1 MVLLAVQFLS
11 VVLLADCASPAI
23 AERDVLLNEASRRG
37 IVLSEDE
44 LRTQSPVSEEVLSA
58 LGENVAVFRE
68 NLRKD
73 LLAEKMRRC
82 IRCAIAERI
91 PQVSSEDIVREQ
103 AAVAKHN
110 AGLAEANR
118 TICRLATNAWKSIR
132 AGNDFATVGNK
143 LTEMNAGA
151 SYEALCEGAATVCT
165 NLADGEMSA
174 PLLEDGAL
182 SFYRVSSPT
191 AGVRRISRIAF
202 HLQKPQEVLSE
213 EQTEM
218 SQVERMIDAAYEKW
232 LKSKASAPSRTAAES
247 SAR

>member
-1 MVLLAVQFLS
+1 MVLFAVQFLA
-11 VVLLADCASPAI
+11 VVLLADCASPAV
-23 AERDVLLNEASRRG
+23 AERDILLNEAERLG

-44 LRTQSPVSEEVLSA
+44 LRTQSFVSEEVLSA
-58 LGENVAVFRE
+58 LGEDGAVLLE
-68 NLRKD
+68 NFRKD
-73 LLAEKMRRC
+73 LLAEKIRQRR
-82 IRCAIAERI
+82 RCAIAERI
-91 PQVSSEDIVREQ
+91 PRISSEDIAREQ

-118 TICRLATNAWKSIR
+118 SICRLATNAWKSIR

-143 LTEMNAGA
+143 LTEMNTGA
-151 SYEALCEGAATVCT
+151 SYEVLCEDAAPVCT

-174 PLLEDGAL
+174 PLLEDSVL

-202 HLQKPQEVLSE
+202 QLQKPREVLSK

-218 SQVERMIDAAYEKW
+218 SLVERMIDAAYEKW
-232 LKSKASAPSRTAAES
+232 LKSKASAPSRTTAERS
-247 SAR
+247 NR